1 MLGLLFRF
9 GAWLLGGLVAMV
21 PTLMGQALIALGIG
35 TITYTGVSTTL
46 GWLKTF
52 SMSYFAM
59 MPVPVLGLLA
69 LMKVGMCISMVAS
82 AIAIRLGL
90 NGLSSDTV
98 KRWVKR

>member
-9 GAWLLGGLVAMV
+9 GAWLLGGLVSMV

-35 TITYTGVSTTL
+35 TVTYTGVSATL

-52 SMSYFAM
+52 AMSYFQM
-59 MPVPVLGLLA
+59 MPGSVLGLLA

-90 NGLSSDTV
+90 NGLTSDTV